1 MIPMIVVVLFYVP
14 AFLPFVSLVVAIYAA
29 LKLGKVGYEI
39 GLEQH
44 KVFEDTFTRFTDRMF
59 ASRLIPSF

>member
-1 MIPMIVVVLFYVP
+1 VP
-14 AFLPFVSLVVAIYAA
+14 AFLHFVSLEVAIYAA

-44 KVFEDTFTRFTDRMF
+44 KVFEDTFTRFTDRVLS
-59 ASRLIPSF
+59 SRLVPSC